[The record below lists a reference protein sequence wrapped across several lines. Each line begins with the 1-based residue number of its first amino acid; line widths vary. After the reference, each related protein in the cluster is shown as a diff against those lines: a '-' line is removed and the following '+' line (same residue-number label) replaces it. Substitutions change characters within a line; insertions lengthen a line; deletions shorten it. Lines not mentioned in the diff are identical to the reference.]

1 MQNGGMPMAN
11 NARKLNY
18 FEFKG
23 KRYPVGSVV
32 KITEKEMKRIG
43 ANYPYITILNHYVNS
58 NGTHSCLILKSYNN
72 WNGMQSCEMSTF
84 FNNFEDIVE
93 EITLLPTKQAG
104 NRYKDTEVDVM
115 LYGWLN
121 YILVMLVSVIFK
133 GFIFIWIIASIV
145 FWTWRKRK
153 LNY

>member
-1 MQNGGMPMAN
+1 MAN

-23 KRYPVGSVV
+23 KQYPVGAVV
-32 KITEKEMKRIG
+32 KITEKEMKSVG
-43 ANYPYITILNHYVNS
+43 ADYPYVTILNHYVNP
-58 NGTHSCLILKSYNN
+58 NGTHSCLISRSYND
-72 WNGMQSCEMSTF
+72 WGVIKSCEIETF
-84 FNNFEDIVE
+84 FNNFEDVIE
-93 EITLLPTKQAG
+93 EVVLLPIAHTG
-104 NRYKDTEVDVM
+104 NRYKDTEVDAM
-115 LYGWLN
+115 LYGWIY
-121 YILVMLVSVIFK
+121 YILIMLVSVLFK